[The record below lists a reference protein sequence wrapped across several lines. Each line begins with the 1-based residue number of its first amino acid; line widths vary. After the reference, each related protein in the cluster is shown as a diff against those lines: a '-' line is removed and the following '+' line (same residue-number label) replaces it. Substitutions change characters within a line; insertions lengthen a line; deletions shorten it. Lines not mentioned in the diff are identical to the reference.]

1 MIVTFLKSMFE
12 VLLLLSLYYL
22 FQSNYEL
29 VSDNVK
35 FYFVYVSLTLYVS
48 SILLASL
55 FNKNNEK
62 LEELKKTYEKGISI
76 FRNVYMT
83 GTVLPNLP

>member
-1 MIVTFLKSMFE
+1 MIVTFLKRMFE